1 MISIYFKHLK
11 VNVNS
16 LTAFICELLI
26 ASECDLR
33 QMNDDKRYA
42 YITYQDLRKVPEY
55 KKQTVMVIKAPP
67 EASLNVIPAE
77 NNEVS
82 GSLT

>member
-1 MISIYFKHLK
+1 M
-11 VNVNS
+11 NVNS
-16 LTAFICELLI
+16 KKHLLFVSVLMS
-26 ASECDLR
+26 SECDLR

-82 GSLT
+82 GCVV

>member
-1 MISIYFKHLK
+1 
-11 VNVNS
+11 
-16 LTAFICELLI
+16 
-26 ASECDLR
+26 
-33 QMNDDKRYA
+33 MNDDKRYA

-67 EASLNVIPAE
+67 EAGLNVIPAE

-82 GSLT
+82 GRLV